1 MELPT
6 DHTAANLSSLS
17 DYCLDRILDY
27 FDQLRLDFTV
37 RISALCPPSCAHMTY
52 RAARHIAKYGSEP
65 TLTASGGHKEHGE
78 KVHSEHA

>member
-1 MELPT
+1 MELQT
-6 DHTAANLSSLS
+6 EHTAADLLSFS

-37 RISALCPPSCAHMTY
+37 RISLLFAISFAHMKY

-65 TLTASGGHKEHGE
+65 TITGSGGHKEHGE